1 MCVRTLAL
9 PFYVSSLKGVFY
21 GFFFVALC
29 CFKSHI
35 RAVVIEGYDMSRIE
49 GVVAYTLERTAGTG
63 VAYVRAK
70 MMPEKQL
77 VIAPAET
84 RAEAP
89 VAAEPP
95 EEKIKDMEPMFHD
108 KQKK

>member
-1 MCVRTLAL
+1 MASFSSRCAVLSFL
-9 PFYVSSLKGVFY
+9 SVPFMLTACGD
-21 GFFFVALC
+21 
-29 CFKSHI
+29 
-35 RAVVIEGYDMSRIE
+35 GYDMSRIE
-49 GVVAYTLERTAGTG
+49 GVVPYVLERTAGTG

-84 RAEAP
+84 KAEAP